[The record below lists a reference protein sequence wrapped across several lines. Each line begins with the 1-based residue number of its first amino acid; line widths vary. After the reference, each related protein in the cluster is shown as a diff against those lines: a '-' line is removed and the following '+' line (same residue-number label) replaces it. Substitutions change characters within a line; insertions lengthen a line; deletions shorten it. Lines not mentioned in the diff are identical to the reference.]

1 MFCYT
6 VTFCWLKDTGKH
18 RKRGTRV
25 QGLLSLDDLHNTL
38 RGLLPKANLV
48 PTALP
53 LVPSISLYLLDDVW
67 PREQIEAP
75 VINALMADPPYWT
88 FCWASGQG
96 LAWWLLENPQL
107 VQGKTVVDVGSG
119 SGVVAIAAAKA
130 GAKHVIACDIDTN
143 ALSVA
148 KLNAELNGVA
158 ITLASSLAECIEEA
172 EVITAADI
180 LYDPENMPLLELFCG
195 ADKVLL
201 ADSRVPNL
209 NPKGYQRLGTVKAV
223 TWPDLSEL
231 EHLNTVRLFAA
242 GAAEPSA

>member
-1 MFCYT
+1 M
-6 VTFCWLKDTGKH
+6 
-18 RKRGTRV
+18 
-25 QGLLSLDDLHNTL
+25 QGLLTLDELHNTL
-38 RGLLPKANLV
+38 RSLLPKANLV
-48 PTALP
+48 PTVLP
-53 LVPSISLYLLDDVW
+53 LVPSIRLYLLKETW
-67 PREQIEAP
+67 PREQVEAP

-96 LAWWLLENPQL
+96 LAWWLLENPH
-107 VQGKTVVDVGSG
+107 VVRGKTIVDVGSG

-130 GAKHVIACDIDTN
+130 GAKRAIACDIDPN

-148 KLNAELNGVA
+148 KHNAELNGVE

-172 EVITAADI
+172 DVITAADI
-180 LYDPENMPLLELFCG
+180 LYDPDNMPLLELFRG
-195 ADKVLL
+195 AELVLL

-242 GAAEPSA
+242 GAVEPSELAPVRK